1 MVDMNAYVLFRVN
14 QGLNTVCGKG
24 CPGREAHWLNPL
36 GLSRYLISIENSRS
50 LCYVTG
56 CHGPLCGGVMVTRRQ
71 VDPVRELA
79 ARLLLS
85 ILRFPEVL
93 NLLQPFQ
100 FFYLVAWSTC
110 HTFMC
115 VCMPLLC
122 GHPRRLQVGVA
133 IRSPRARFQVFSTLY
148 GCWDPNL
155 NPLEEQYSHLN
166 SWPSLQPCKL
176 YF

>member
-1 MVDMNAYVLFRVN
+1 MTTKVSPDSDGRWRRQSSLVQTVLFMVDMNAYVLFRVN

-115 VCMPLLC
+115 VCMHALHVCMHASSVWAPKEATSGS
-122 GHPRRLQVGVA
+122 GH
-133 IRSPRARFQVFSTLY
+133 
-148 GCWDPNL
+148 
-155 NPLEEQYSHLN
+155 
-166 SWPSLQPCKL
+166 
-176 YF
+176 